1 MSHSFKEMLL
11 KFNTKRRPAF
21 LECTFLQILLE
32 RKIWV
37 GVVYFSAFV
46 CLNVMT
52 LIFFPLSLLLFFFFF
67 RGTSP
72 THRKTSDVIQEAIN
86 LSRNDRIDVKSL
98 RSLQQV
104 SNQNNNMT

>member
-52 LIFFPLSLLLFFFFF
+52 LIFFPLSLLLFFFF
-67 RGTSP
+67 S
-72 THRKTSDVIQEAIN
+72 EAQAQPIGKP
-86 LSRNDRIDVKSL
+86 LMSSKKQL
-98 RSLQQV
+98 
-104 SNQNNNMT
+104 T

>member
-11 KFNTKRRPAF
+11 KINKKRRPAF

-52 LIFFPLSLLLFFFFF
+52 LIFFFSLSSSSFFFFQ
-67 RGTSP
+67 RHKP
-72 THRKTSDVIQEAIN
+72 N
-86 LSRNDRIDVKSL
+86 P
-98 RSLQQV
+98 
-104 SNQNNNMT
+104 

>member
-1 MSHSFKEMLL
+1 MSHSLKEMLL
-11 KFNTKRRPAF
+11 KINTKRRPAF

-52 LIFFPLSLLLFFFFF
+52 LIFFFLSLSSSFFFFA
-67 RGTSP
+67 
-72 THRKTSDVIQEAIN
+72 EAQAQPIGKP
-86 LSRNDRIDVKSL
+86 LMSSKKQL
-98 RSLQQV
+98 
-104 SNQNNNMT
+104 T